1 MIKPILAI
9 IVLVAIIAM
18 IGVYGARVGLFLVG
32 LFFGRKKLEDATA
45 GAMVAGGCMFR
56 FVMYG
61 LIVLAS
67 LLLIVVLFHNL
78 MNDA

>member
-1 MIKPILAI
+1 MIKPIFAI

-18 IGVYGARVGLFLVG
+18 IGFYGARVGLFLVG
-32 LFFGRKKLEDATA
+32 LLFGRKKLEDATA
-45 GAMVAGGCMFR
+45 GAMIAGGCVFR

-67 LLLIVVLFHNL
+67 LLLIVGLFIKFT
-78 MNDA
+78 NDA